1 MMISSTALSVIVVVA
16 TLVATLTPILLLA
29 LFIRDWKKGCLW

>member
-1 MMISSTALSVIVVVA
+1 MTISITALSVIVVLA
-16 TLVATLTPILLLA
+16 TSVATLTPILLIA

>member
-16 TLVATLTPILLLA
+16 TLVASLTPILLLA

>member
-1 MMISSTALSVIVVVA
+1 MTISSTALMFIVVVA
-16 TLVATLTPILLLA
+16 TGVATLTPILLLA

>member
-1 MMISSTALSVIVVVA
+1 MIISSTALSVIVVAA

>member
-1 MMISSTALSVIVVVA
+1 MTVSTTALTLIVVAA
-16 TLVATLTPILLLA
+16 TLMATLTPILLLA

>member
-1 MMISSTALSVIVVVA
+1 MIISTTALSVIVVVA

-29 LFIRDWKKGCLW
+29 MFIRDWKKGRLW

>member
-1 MMISSTALSVIVVVA
+1 MTISITALSVIVVIA
-16 TLVATLTPILLLA
+16 TSVATLTPILLLA